1 MMPMLRKMR
10 FTMATVMM
18 MVVTAAVASALFAKA
33 RDHIPTA
40 KYPYLRV
47 DAPAVF
53 VISIALTG
61 IALGALKAH
70 SAGQIMLQIVL
81 AYLAYLGLIS
91 LAEAGAYRPLV
102 YWFQACFA
110 LLATAPLIARSYV
123 KTELER
129 GPRRTWWKKTTEA
142 VLFSFFTI
150 VLVWVSSFIQ
160 WLTSLLASSAGGLLK
175 F

>member
-1 MMPMLRKMR
+1 MVLKIR

-18 MVVTAAVASALFAKA
+18 AVVTAAVASALFIKV

-40 KYPYLRV
+40 QYPYLAV
-47 DAPAVF
+47 DAPIIF
-53 VISIALTG
+53 ILSITFTA

-70 SAGQIMLQIVL
+70 SAGQVMLQIVL
-81 AYLAYLGLIS
+81 AYLAYVGLIS
-91 LAEAGAYRPLV
+91 LAEVGLVRPVL
-102 YWFQACFA
+102 YWFQVCFA
-110 LLATAPLIARSYV
+110 LLAMIPLVARSYV
-123 KTELER
+123 KTEMER

-150 VLVWVSSFIQ
+150 FIVMVSSFLQ
-160 WLTSLLASSAGGLLK
+160 WITALVVSQTGVLK